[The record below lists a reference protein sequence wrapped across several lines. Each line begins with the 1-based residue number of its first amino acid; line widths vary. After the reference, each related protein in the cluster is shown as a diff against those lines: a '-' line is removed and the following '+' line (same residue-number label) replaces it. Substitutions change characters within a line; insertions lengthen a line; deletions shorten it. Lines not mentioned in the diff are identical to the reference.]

1 MSFKSYEDFVNSLPG
16 DALLGNLVWF
26 TISNADVPFDKIHD
40 DLAKYNLADHGLRKR
55 IRPIDAFKKATKIVA
70 TNFGKTDDGVSSALL
85 VRQVGQDSDLS
96 YRHIMLERAEYKAGR
111 KRRLVYEQ
119 VGEAILSRGSIDKDG
134 KYTGYGLKVTRLER
148 PDIDFTPAEDAWL
161 DERMAQ
167 VSPTFHH
174 MMTHLDSHAIR
185 TFVREYLYALSAIL
199 AKENGGVYFVPQSRA
214 DELRRLQSWVESIGS
229 SMDLMPLVNF
239 DESREMLVDSFTEDA
254 LREVQQA
261 SSEITKI
268 LKDPNRS
275 IRESTYDQYATQ
287 ASELIKKLGDYR
299 DLLGD
304 KLEGAADQ
312 LTMFKMQLMELT
324 DRIDQGASKVTTS

>member
-1 MSFKSYEDFVNSLPG
+1 MSFTTYQDFVNQLP
-16 DALLGNLVWF
+16 DDSLLGNLVWF
-26 TISNADVPFDKIHD
+26 TISNADVPFDQIHA

-70 TNFGKTDDGVSSALL
+70 TNFGKTADGTSSALL

-119 VGEAILSRGSIDKDG
+119 VGEVILNRGTIGKDG
-134 KYTGYGLKVTRLER
+134 KYTGYSLKVSRLER
-148 PDIDFTPAEDAWL
+148 PDIDFTTAEDEWL
-161 DERMAQ
+161 DKQMAE
-167 VSPTFHH
+167 VAPTFNH
-174 MMTHLDSHAIR
+174 MMTHLDSHAVR

-199 AKENGGVYFVPQSRA
+199 AKENGGVYFVPQTRV
-214 DELRRLQSWVESIGS
+214 DELRRLRQWVESIGS

-239 DESREMLVDSFTEDA
+239 DESRDMLVESFTGDA
-254 LREVQQA
+254 MREVQQA

-268 LKDPNRS
+268 LNNPNRG
-275 IRESTYDQYATQ
+275 IREGTYDQYASQ
-287 ASELIKKLGDYR
+287 ASELISKLGDYR

-304 KLEGAADQ
+304 KLEDAADQ
-312 LTMFKMQLMELT
+312 LTMFKMQLMELA
-324 DRIDQGASKVTTS
+324 DRIDNKAKIQ

>member
-1 MSFKSYEDFVNSLPG
+1 MSFASYQDFVDTLPD

-70 TNFGKTDDGVSSALL
+70 TNFGKTADGVNSALL

-96 YRHIMLERAEYKAGR
+96 YRHVMLERAEYKAGR

-119 VGEAILSRGSIDKDG
+119 VGEMVLNRGSIDKDG
-134 KYTGYGLKVTRLER
+134 KYTGYSIKVSRLDR
-148 PDIDFTPAEDAWL
+148 PDIDFTDAEDAWL
-161 DERMAQ
+161 DEQMGQ
-167 VSPTFHH
+167 VAPTFQH

-199 AKENGGVYFVPQSRA
+199 AKENGGVYFVPQVNV
-214 DELRRLQSWVESIGS
+214 DELRRLRGWVESIGS

-239 DESREMLVDSFTEDA
+239 DESREMLVDSFEQDA

-261 SSEITKI
+261 SAEITKI
-268 LKDPNRS
+268 LNNPNRG
-275 IRESTYDQYATQ
+275 IREATYDQYATQ
-287 ASELIKKLGDYR
+287 ASDLIKKLGDYR

-304 KLEGAADQ
+304 KLETAADQ
-312 LTMFKMQLMELT
+312 LTMFKMQLMELV
-324 DRIDQGASKVTTS
+324 DRIDNNDKAKIT